1 MKKKISDI
9 ILNVIIAVLTFSMLA
24 LLLLYAARS
33 ATVKSADSEVF
44 DKLWIV
50 QDYEDTAF
58 ASFTDSLCTPELI
71 AYKQPEKNTG
81 VSVANE
87 ELTST
92 VYAVLSDMVIDVFGA
107 GSVCISEGVEYNS
120 AVRKVTDSDS
130 FIFFEYSADIPFP
143 YIYAFSS
150 AQSSVDMSMC
160 ANGVVYISKI
170 AFLLEEN
177 ENGIADYVCFAFDSD
192 KNAYRFEHADGSPYT
207 LQTSDKIHL
216 DAYYESFDDAEFLT
230 NTDIDSPNS
239 DSLELIYGTLS
250 YSSIQASSSV
260 SFLALDNSD
269 ASATFLELFELNP
282 EKLNSYVERDGTTVF
297 IGTDERLT
305 VSPDKTVEFT
315 SADEAIPLNKILGYT
330 PSSKGSYTLF
340 DMLKATDLMINR
352 FRAAYPEFIGKS
364 AQIKLTGVYKNE
376 STGGNPVFEY
386 SYFYN
391 DVRIDTGLAFRFV
404 FNSDGICELTINLTG
419 FTVMSEKRVTLS
431 KKTAFNRILLK
442 LTDISE
448 PQAEEKRAHAVR
460 PLYTDSGEG
469 LYKIVWAMY

>member
-9 ILNVIIAVLTFSMLA
+9 ILNVIIAVLTLSMLT

-33 ATVKSADSEVF
+33 ATVQSADSEVF

-58 ASFTDSLCTPELI
+58 ASFTSSLCTPELI
-71 AYKQPEKNTG
+71 AYKQSEKDAG
-81 VSVANE
+81 ISVANE

-92 VYAVLSDMVIDVFGA
+92 VYSVLSDMIIDIFGA
-107 GSVCISEGVEYNS
+107 DSVCISEGIEYSS
-120 AVRKVTDSDS
+120 AVRTVTDSDS
-130 FIFFEYSADIPFP
+130 YIFFEYSADIPFP

-150 AQSSVDMSMC
+150 AQSSVDKSMC
-160 ANGVVYISKI
+160 ANGAVYISKI

-177 ENGIADYVCFAFDSD
+177 ENGNTSYICYAFDSEN
-192 KNAYRFEHADGSPYT
+192 NAYMFEHADGSPYT

-216 DAYYESFDDAEFLT
+216 DAYYESIDNAEFLA
-230 NTDIDSPNS
+230 NTDIDSTDS
-239 DSLELIYGTLS
+239 DSLEFIYGTLS
-250 YSSIQASSSV
+250 YSPIQSSNSI
-260 SFLALDNSD
+260 SFLSLDNGD
-269 ASATFLELFELNP
+269 ASAAFLELFELNP

-305 VSPDKTVEFT
+305 VSPNKTVEFT
-315 SADEAIPLNKILGYT
+315 SDDEAIPLNKILGYT
-330 PSSKGSYTLF
+330 PSNKGSYTLF
-340 DMLKATDLMINR
+340 DMLKATDVMINR
-352 FRAAYPEFIGKS
+352 FRTAYPEFIGKS
-364 AQIKLTGVYKNE
+364 AQIKLTGVYKDAV
-376 STGGNPVFEY
+376 GGNPVFEY

-391 DVRIDTGLAFRFV
+391 GVRIDTGLAFRFV
-404 FNSDGICELTINLTG
+404 FNSEGICELSINLTG

-431 KKTAFNRILLK
+431 KETAFNRILLK

-469 LYKIVWAMY
+469 LYTIVWAMY